1 MFAITRDGNEAPG
14 RRRRAKPAVFDRLR
28 HRLEEGAP
36 DDLLDELTGQIA
48 QAVAAHRL
56 RLNLSQAELAEL
68 CGTTQ
73 SAIARVE
80 AGGRP
85 PRIDTL
91 QRIANALDCT
101 LRVELEPRTHQ
112 LRSTFETP
120 KVAHRPPKS
129 RVERGVWTKKR
140 SGS

>member
-1 MFAITRDGNEAPG
+1 MFAMASNDGGDGGKRRG
-14 RRRRAKPAVFDRLR
+14 RTSPAVLDRIR

-36 DDLLDELTGQIA
+36 DALLDELTGQIA
-48 QAVAAHRL
+48 QAIVAQRL
-56 RLNLSQAELAEL
+56 ALGLSQAELAEL

-80 AGGRP
+80 SGGRP

-101 LRVELEPRTHQ
+101 LRVELEPRT
-112 LRSTFETP
+112 
-120 KVAHRPPKS
+120 RP
-129 RVERGVWTKKR
+129 RTKR
-140 SGS
+140 SDV

>member
-1 MFAITRDGNEAPG
+1 MFAIDRNDDALN
-14 RRRRAKPAVFDRLR
+14 RRRAKPAVFDRIR

-36 DDLLDELTGQIA
+36 DNLLDELTGQIA

-101 LRVELEPRTHQ
+101 LRVELDPRTHQ

-120 KVAHRPPKS
+120 KVAHRSPKS

>member
-1 MFAITRDGNEAPG
+1 MFAIDRNDDALN
-14 RRRRAKPAVFDRLR
+14 RRRAKPAVFDRIR

-36 DDLLDELTGQIA
+36 DNLLDELTGQIA

-101 LRVELEPRTHQ
+101 LRVELDPRTHQ

-120 KVAHRPPKS
+120 KVAHRSPKS
-129 RVERGVWTKKR
+129 RVERGVWTKKW

>member
-1 MFAITRDGNEAPG
+1 MFAIDRNDDAGN
-14 RRRRAKPAVFDRLR
+14 RRRAKPAVFDRIR

-36 DDLLDELTGQIA
+36 DNLLDELTGQIA

-120 KVAHRPPKS
+120 KVAQRPPTS
-129 RVERGVWTKKR
+129 RVERGVWTKKW

>member
-1 MFAITRDGNEAPG
+1 MFAITRDEGDVPG
-14 RRRRAKPAVFDRLR
+14 RRRRTKPAVLERLR

-36 DDLLDELTGQIA
+36 DDLLDALTGQIA
-48 QAVAAHRL
+48 QAVADRRL
-56 RLNLSQAELAEL
+56 SLNLSQAELAEL

-101 LRVELEPRTHQ
+101 LRIELEPRSHQ
-112 LRSTFETP
+112 PRSTFETP
-120 KVAHRPPKS
+120 KVAHRPTKS

-140 SGS
+140 SAT